1 MESPFV
7 KLLSEQL
14 KLVAAARVAF
24 AQSSDRAGEVLRRVR
39 VGGLEATVSEKET
52 LEALTSRFARLA
64 DILFQRVFRTLDQIE
79 LIDEGTNID
88 RLNRMEKRGLISS
101 AECWRQIR
109 QLRNSIAH
117 EYLIEASDSVVVESI
132 QQGKELL
139 ATTDR
144 IIDYAKMKGYFV

>member
-24 AQSSDRAGEVLRRVR
+24 AQSSDRAEEVLRRVQ
-39 VGGLEATVSEKET
+39 VGGLEATVPEKET

-101 AECWRQIR
+101 AESWRQIR

-144 IIDYAKMKGYFV
+144 IINYSKNKGYLA